1 MAELRVGGV
10 RLFVEEH
17 GEGAP
22 ILLIHGTASSAL
34 GWGPAIER
42 LAALGRVIAYDRRGY
57 GRSEHPDAREPV
69 GVSIHTEDAAGV
81 LDALDA
87 TPAVVIGRSYGG
99 EVSLDLALRHAG
111 SVRAL
116 VLLEPALLNLDPEGR
131 AWELSIRDRVAR
143 AAREDPGR
151 IAHAFIEQ
159 VLGPE
164 RWDGIPGPIR
174 RMLAVDGPT
183 ILAEL
188 EGARLDASLEQ
199 LARIEV
205 PTLVVAGSDSPETFR
220 AIVDVVARAIPRAET
235 VIVPGGHLVDPAS
248 ADVLRFVGGTL
259 A

>member
-10 RLFVEEH
+10 RLFVDER

-42 LAALGRVIAYDRRGY
+42 LADLGRVIAYDRRGY
-57 GRSEHPDAREPV
+57 GRSEHAEPPGPA
-69 GVSIHTEDAAGV
+69 GVSTHTEDAAGV

-99 EVSLDLALRHAG
+99 EIALDLALRYPG

-116 VLLEPALLNLDPEGR
+116 VLLEPALLSLDPQAR
-131 AWELSIRDRVAR
+131 AWELAVRERVAEI
-143 AAREDPGR
+143 AGVDPDR
-151 IAHAFIEQ
+151 IARAFIEL
-159 VLGPE
+159 VLGRD
-164 RWDGIPGPIR
+164 RWDGIPRPIR
-174 RMLAVDGPT
+174 RMLTAEGPT

-188 EGARLDASLEQ
+188 EGARLDAPLER
-199 LARIEV
+199 LAAIAV
-205 PTLVVAGSDSPETFR
+205 PTLVVSGSESPEPFR
-220 AIVDVVARAIPRAET
+220 AVADLVAGAIPRAET
-235 VIVPGGHLVDPAS
+235 SIVPGGHLLDPAS
-248 ADVLRFVGGTL
+248 AEIIRFVNRTL